1 MSDQSLAVVVLT
13 FLLACAVATV
23 AAQARS
29 HLSIVCKPYEFA
41 GYVVKACEV
50 RP

>member
-1 MSDQSLAVVVLT
+1 MTDRALILAVAFMLV
-13 FLLACAVATV
+13 CAIAAV

-29 HLSIVCKPYEFA
+29 HLSIVCTPYEFA